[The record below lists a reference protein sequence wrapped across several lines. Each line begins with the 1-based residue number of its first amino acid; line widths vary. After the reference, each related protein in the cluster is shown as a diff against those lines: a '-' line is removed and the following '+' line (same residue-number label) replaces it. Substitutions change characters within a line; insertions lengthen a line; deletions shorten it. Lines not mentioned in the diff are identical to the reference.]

1 MGAKLNSEFGVV
13 KVTVDGN
20 ELLNEV
26 SDISNKEV
34 DAGSKVEVN
43 TDSSVD
49 LAYDEYSIGV
59 DSVLNIES
67 SEEGIVEEIEMLLEV
82 SKVSDEVF
90 IIEE

>member
-1 MGAKLNSEFGVV
+1 M
-13 KVTVDGN
+13 TVDGN

-49 LAYDEYSIGV
+49 LAYDEYRIGV
-59 DSVLNIES
+59 D
-67 SEEGIVEEIEMLLEV
+67 
-82 SKVSDEVF
+82 
-90 IIEE
+90 